1 MPVEINKENQRK
13 HLCVGILAH
22 VDAGKTTLSE
32 ALLYESGSIR
42 KLGRVDHGDAFLD
55 TDALERE
62 RGITIFSK
70 MAEFSWKDMDVTLL
84 DTPGHADFSTEMERT
99 LGVLDYAVLVIS
111 GTDGIQGHTETLWK
125 LLEQYQIPTF
135 LFINKMDRPGTDA
148 RSLLLEFRRRLNS
161 GCIDFGR
168 PEGDEPFFED
178 AALTDE
184 DVMEDYLLT
193 GRVEDGTIAR
203 LIRERKIFPCYF
215 GAALKLE
222 GVQELLTGLDTYME
236 QPVYPADFG
245 ARVFKIARDDQGT
258 RLTYMKITGGSL
270 RVKTLLEGRDWQE
283 KADQLR
289 IYSGARYTTAEEV
302 SAGCICAV
310 TGLSSTVPG
319 EGLGIEP
326 EGEKPRLTPV
336 LSYQICLPEGTD
348 VYQAFLKLKQLS
360 EEDPSLSIVWE
371 KESGEIHARVM
382 GEIQIEVLRRLIRDR
397 FAMEVTFADG
407 SIVYRE
413 TIRKPVEGVGHFEP
427 LRHYAEVH
435 LLLEPGEPG
444 SGMTF
449 ATACSEDTLDLNWQR
464 LILTHLAEVPHR
476 GVLTG
481 AQLTDMRITLLSGK
495 AHLKHTEGGDF
506 RQATYRAVRHGLMRA
521 ESVLLEPVYAFRLEV
536 PAELTGRAMSDLQRM
551 NGQMDEPV
559 TEGDYTVLTGSA
571 PVAAMRG
578 YPSQVAAY
586 GKGRARL
593 SLRLKGYEPCHNA
606 EEVIA
611 ASGYDP
617 EADVNH
623 PAGSVFCAHGA
634 GYYVPW
640 QEVAEHMHLPWGWMP
655 GQKRPEP
662 GSTGRPAGMR
672 SGSGN
677 AGGMAGGFGAE
688 DKELEEIFRRT
699 YGEDKRERTRASRL
713 VTAAESTNTAGTRD
727 VRANGGDARG
737 RQQDGQGSGEEN
749 ANMTGMRAG
758 ESQRN
763 GQRSDSRNGNATSA
777 RISGR
782 PMEASIG
789 RPGAKKAA
797 DKSEEY
803 LLVDGYN
810 IIFSWD
816 ELKDLAKDNLDGARG
831 RLMEILSNYQG
842 IRGGT
847 LILVFDAYRVAGGQG
862 SISKYH
868 NIYVVF
874 TKEAETADQYIEKTV
889 HAMGRKARVTVA
901 TSDGLEQVI
910 ILGQGAVRMSARML
924 KEEILSASTE
934 LRELYREVI
943 QEANVRSGSGLFDR
957 LSEEEAKAVQDARL
971 GRRELFSDDKTGRL

>member
-1 MPVEINKENQRK
+1 MPVEINKENKRK
-13 HLCVGILAH
+13 HICLGILAH

-42 KLGRVDHGDAFLD
+42 KLGRVDHRDAFLD

-70 MAEFSWKDMDVTLL
+70 MAEFSTEEMDVTLL

-99 LGVLDYAVLVIS
+99 LRVLDYAVLVIS

-125 LLEQYQIPTF
+125 LLEQYRIPTF

-148 RSLLLEFRRRLNS
+148 RSLLLELRHRLHG

-168 PEGDEPFFED
+168 PEGDELFYED

-184 DVMEDYLLT
+184 DVMEDFLLT
-193 GRVEDGTIAR
+193 GRVEDAVIVR

-215 GAALKLE
+215 GSALKLE
-222 GVQELLTGLDTYME
+222 GIRELLAGLEAYTE
-236 QPVYPADFG
+236 EKTYPAEFG
-245 ARVFKIARDDQGT
+245 ARVFKIARDEQGT
-258 RLTYMKITGGSL
+258 RLTYLKVTGGSL
-270 RVKTLLEGRDWQE
+270 RVKTMLEGRDWQE

-289 IYSGARYTTAEEV
+289 IYSGVRYTTAEEV
-302 SAGCICAV
+302 AAGQICAV

-397 FAMEVTFADG
+397 FDMEVTFADG

-413 TIRKPVEGVGHFEP
+413 TILAPVEGVGHFEP

-444 SGMTF
+444 SGLTF
-449 ATACSEDTLDLNWQR
+449 ATACSEDVLDLNWQR

-481 AQLTDMRITLLSGK
+481 SQITDMKITMLSGK

-521 ESVLLEPVYAFRLEV
+521 ESVLLEPVYVFRLEV

-551 NGQMDEPV
+551 NGQLDEPQ
-559 TEGDYTVLTGSA
+559 TEDDYAILTGSA
-571 PVAAMRG
+571 PVAAMQG

-617 EADVNH
+617 EADAAH

-640 QEVAEHMHLPWGWMP
+640 QEVAEHMHLPWGWLP

-662 GSTGRPAGMR
+662 GSTGQPAGMR
-672 SGSGN
+672 SGGGN
-677 AGGMAGGFGAE
+677 AGRMAGGFGAE

-699 YGEDKRERTRASRL
+699 YGEDKRERTRAARL
-713 VTAAESTNTAGTRD
+713 VTAAEQSASPARVTGTDADGEQHSGKLAGM
-727 VRANGGDARG
+727 G
-737 RQQDGQGSGEEN
+737 N
-749 ANMTGMRAG
+749 AN
-758 ESQRN
+758 
-763 GQRSDSRNGNATSA
+763 
-777 RISGR
+777 
-782 PMEASIG
+782 P
-789 RPGAKKAA
+789 A
-797 DKSEEY
+797 DKPEEY

-816 ELKDLAKDNLDGARG
+816 ELKDLAKDSLDGARG

-924 KEEILSASTE
+924 KEEILSASAE

-943 QEANVRSGSGLFDR
+943 QETTVRSGSGLFDK
-957 LSEEEAKAVQDARL
+957 LSEEEAQAVQDARL
-971 GRRELFSDDKTGRL
+971 GRRELFDVDEDHKIVKNNEKR